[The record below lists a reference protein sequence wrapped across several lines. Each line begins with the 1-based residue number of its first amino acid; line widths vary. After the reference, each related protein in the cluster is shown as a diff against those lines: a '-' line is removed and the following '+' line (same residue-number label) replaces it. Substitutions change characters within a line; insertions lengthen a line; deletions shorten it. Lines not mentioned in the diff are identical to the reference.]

1 MGRVT
6 ADLFPGH
13 WVSIWGKDM
22 EARTCLP
29 VKEAC
34 FLCLWLVTSRHT
46 HLCMTPSPGPGGL
59 VSQDSCSSCR
69 DPFWITARWAVD
81 AYDSVLASHWPLRRG
96 LEPVLGLHHPP
107 GGSTGTGQ
115 VCWASWVTGNKY
127 SLKYV
132 GGKTCGPL
140 SMTLTPAQGVIY
152 ICDSGGIRLGQDG
165 VMALACGQWSQM
177 AWVQIPATILLAV

>member
-1 MGRVT
+1 MSLAGYQPPHPPLH
-6 ADLFPGH
+6 DP
-13 WVSIWGKDM
+13 
-22 EARTCLP
+22 
-29 VKEAC
+29 
-34 FLCLWLVTSRHT
+34 
-46 HLCMTPSPGPGGL
+46 PSPGPGGL

-96 LEPVLGLHHPP
+96 LEAVLGLHHPP
-107 GGSTGTGQ
+107 DGLTGAGQ

-152 ICDSGGIRLGQDG
+152 ICDYIYL
-165 VMALACGQWSQM
+165 
-177 AWVQIPATILLAV
+177 